1 MKAMVLAAGQG
12 TRLRPITDRMPK
24 ALVPVA
30 GRPMI
35 EFALLLLRHYG
46 VRDIVINLHHF
57 GTQIEDHLGDGQ
69 RFDVNISYS
78 HETELLETGGGLL
91 KAKAF
96 LQDGTFIV
104 INTDALIDVDL
115 AAVLNDHRRNNAAAT
130 LVLRPDAEADRYGSI
145 DIDADGRICRFLEHR
160 FPGQPVG
167 AIKKLM
173 FTGVQV
179 LEPRVFDYMD
189 GGRPE
194 KIQHHQR
201 NLSAHVTRRR
211 AALRLLFRRL
221 LAGSWHQG
229 TNQRGGTKAQ
239 QWPGK
244 IGFFMSIGTGP
255 AKPVHL
261 ADAR

>member
-35 EFALLLLRHYG
+35 EFALLLLRRYG

-69 RFDVNISYS
+69 RFNVNISYS
-78 HETELLETGGGLL
+78 RETELLETGGGLL

-96 LQDGTFIV
+96 LQHGTFIV

-160 FPGQPVG
+160 SQLEPIG
-167 AIKKLM
+167 AVKKLM
-173 FTGVQV
+173 FTGVQI
-179 LEPRVFDYMD
+179 LEPRVFEYMD
-189 GGRPE
+189 GCGLKKFSTTRETYPRMVHAGE
-194 KIQHHQR
+194 RVFGYCFEGFWQDLGTRERITDAEQK
-201 NLSAHVTRRR
+201 LSSGH
-211 AALRLLFRRL
+211 
-221 LAGSWHQG
+221 
-229 TNQRGGTKAQ
+229 AQ
-239 QWPGK
+239 LH
-244 IGFFMSIGTGP
+244 F
-255 AKPVHL
+255 L
-261 ADAR
+261 

>member
-35 EFALLLLRHYG
+35 EFALLLLRRYG

-96 LQDGTFIV
+96 LQDDTFIV

-115 AAVLNDHRRNNAAAT
+115 AAVLNDHRQNHAAAT
-130 LVLRPDAEADRYGSI
+130 LVLRPDVDADRYGSI

-160 FPGQPVG
+160 FPGPASWRHQKTNVHRR
-167 AIKKLM
+167 ADSR
-173 FTGVQV
+173 TAGVR
-179 LEPRVFDYMD
+179 LHGWR
-189 GGRPE
+189 RTE

-201 NLSAHVTRRR
+201 NLSAHVARRR
-211 AALRLLFRRL
+211 AAFRL
-221 LAGSWHQG
+221 
-229 TNQRGGTKAQ
+229 
-239 QWPGK
+239 
-244 IGFFMSIGTGP
+244 
-255 AKPVHL
+255 
-261 ADAR
+261 

>member
-35 EFALLLLRHYG
+35 EFALLLLRRYG

-57 GTQIEDHLGDGQ
+57 GAQIEDLLGDGQ
-69 RFDVNISYS
+69 RFNINISYS
-78 HETELLETGGGLL
+78 RETELLETGGGLL

-96 LQDGTFIV
+96 LQHGTFIV

-167 AIKKLM
+167 AMKKLM

-189 GGRPE
+189 GGGLKKFSTTRETYPRMLRAGE
-194 KIQHHQR
+194 RLYGHCFEGFWQDLGTMERINEVEQK
-201 NLSAHVTRRR
+201 LSN
-211 AALRLLFRRL
+211 
-221 LAGSWHQG
+221 GQ
-229 TNQRGGTKAQ
+229 AQ
-239 QWPGK
+239 LH
-244 IGFFMSIGTGP
+244 F
-255 AKPVHL
+255 L
-261 ADAR
+261 

>member
-35 EFALLLLRHYG
+35 EFALLLLGHYG

-69 RFDVNISYS
+69 RFNVKISYS

-96 LQDGTFIV
+96 LQDDTFIV

-115 AAVLNDHRRNNAAAT
+115 AAVLNDHRQNHAAAT
-130 LVLRPDAEADRYGSI
+130 LVLRPDIDADRYGSI
-145 DIDADGRICRFLEHR
+145 DIGADGRICRFLEHR
-160 FPGQPVG
+160 SKDRPVG
-167 AIKKLM
+167 AITKLM
-173 FTGVQV
+173 FTGLQI
-179 LEPRVFDYMD
+179 LEPRVFDYMN
-189 GGRPE
+189 GGE
-194 KIQHHQR
+194 QKKF
-201 NLSAHVTRRR
+201 STTRETYPRMLR
-211 AALRLLFRRL
+211 AGERLFGYSFEGFWQDL
-221 LAGSWHQG
+221 G
-229 TNQRGGTKAQ
+229 TIERIEAAQ
-239 QWPGK
+239 QKLSSGQAQLH
-244 IGFFMSIGTGP
+244 F
-255 AKPVHL
+255 L
-261 ADAR
+261 